1 MYADGGGTALRFCG
15 AVSMSSR
22 ESAVREAVDPADIL
36 RQFILAAPPGEL
48 TSVLKALRVLT
59 DDDRLFFEVVPRLCM
74 EHHMRHLTPFTL
86 AAPYAKRH
94 ESKVRFVDPQSCAN
108 VAGSHVSFLAG
119 RQNHLVTSIK
129 RFAKIRRLQ
138 SREVTAGVEEYFLQQ
153 RSTIIPTSA
162 NFKQGIYQS
171 VELDDSTGEASP
183 SGQSQAPQRQQQQQ
197 HELFD
202 PFADILPSEGFDEL
216 NHVFFDVAL
225 QLYIEVD
232 PVAQLCVRVI
242 PFTSAVAP
250 TMPEVLREIE
260 RQATGLHGGPL
271 GHTRFLLQQEIS
283 RYVQA
288 CFGEEAEETATQAE
302 RGMSH
307 LMGSARNLVDIHHRT
322 SIASAGGMAVLQPR
336 SHSGGEDCQSLVIA
350 VAAVHQFPRNMWS
363 GRWKSIFVVEPT
375 KDTSSEAQVY
385 IKGETQVYAHY
396 YEDGNMHL
404 EVVQELPLTPLPEW
418 PVEIFTA
425 GGDPTGLPD
434 AWDLCAAVMVVI
446 QQHEQRIHDAVLK
459 TARDSGDRALRDLR
473 RRLPITKQLFNFRGG
488 QALPRPMFTRTAL
501 EN

>member
-1 MYADGGGTALRFCG
+1 MYADRRGTALRSCG
-15 AVSMSSR
+15 AVLMSAR
-22 ESAVREAVDPADIL
+22 ESAVKEAVDPADIL

-59 DDDRLFFEVVPRLCM
+59 GDDRLFFEVVPRLCM

-86 AAPYAKRH
+86 AAPYVKRH

-119 RQNHLVTSIK
+119 RHNHLGTRIK
-129 RFAKIRRLQ
+129 RFARIRRLQ
-138 SREVTAGVEEYFLQQ
+138 ARDVAAGVEEYFRQQ

-162 NFKQGIYQS
+162 EFKQGVCQS
-171 VELDDSTGEASP
+171 VELDDSTGGASA
-183 SGQSQAPQRQQQQQ
+183 SGQSQTPKQQQQQ
-197 HELFD
+197 ELFD
-202 PFADILPSEGFDEL
+202 PFSDILPSEGFDEL

-232 PVAQLCVRVI
+232 PVAQMCVRVI

-260 RQATGLHGGPL
+260 RQATGLHGGTL

-288 CFGEEAEETATQAE
+288 CFGEEAEETAMQAE

-307 LMGSARNLVDIHHRT
+307 LMGSARKLVDIHHRT
-322 SIASAGGMAVLQPR
+322 SIASAGGMAVLQPH
-336 SHSGGEDCQSLVIA
+336 SHSGEEDCQSLVIA
-350 VAAVHQFPRNMWS
+350 VAAVRQFPRNMWS
-363 GRWKSIFVVEPT
+363 GRWKSIFVVEPA
-375 KDTSSEAQVY
+375 KDTSFEAQVC
-385 IKGETQVYAHY
+385 IRAETQVYAHY

-404 EVVQELPLTPLPEW
+404 EVTQELPLTPLPEW

-425 GGDPTGLPD
+425 DGDPTGSPD
-434 AWDLCAAVMVVI
+434 AWDLCAAVMGVI

-473 RRLPITKQLFNFRGG
+473 RRLPITKQLFNFRRG
-488 QALPRPMFTRTAL
+488 QAFPRPMFTRHAYR
-501 EN
+501 N